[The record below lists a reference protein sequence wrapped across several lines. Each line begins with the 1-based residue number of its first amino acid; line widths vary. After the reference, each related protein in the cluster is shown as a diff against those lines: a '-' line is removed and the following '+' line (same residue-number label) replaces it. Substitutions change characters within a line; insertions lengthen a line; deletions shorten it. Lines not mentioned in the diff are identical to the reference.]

1 MADVD
6 AEMLGGSG
14 GVSAG
19 AARRGTGR
27 GGADIEP
34 AELEALRLLIQHPAG
49 FAEELRPVL
58 FGDLVARRAFD
69 ALGATEG
76 VPAAIERL
84 ETAGDETATR
94 AAVLLR
100 RVVVEDAT
108 AEPIDLRLRLV
119 ELAARRA
126 IGGLEREARL
136 DDNPLGWA
144 PVIGWLNL
152 QVDDLRGDNPPMEIV
167 DELLAWL
174 DEHVGEVE

>member
-1 MADVD
+1 M
-6 AEMLGGSG
+6 
-14 GVSAG
+14 
-19 AARRGTGR
+19 
-27 GGADIEP
+27 
-34 AELEALRLLIQHPAG
+34 
-49 FAEELRPVL
+49 L

-152 QVDDLRGDNPPMEIV
+152 QVDDLRGDNPPMETV